1 METVVSG
8 IRPTGNLHLGNYF
21 GAVRAFVEMQQQYN
35 CFFFIADWHSLTT
48 HPHPDDI
55 IRSTN
60 TILAEYLACGIDPEQ
75 ATIYVQ
81 SDVREVLELYL
92 YLNMNA
98 YLGELERTTSFKDK
112 ARQQPDNVNAGL
124 LTYPSLMAADIL
136 MHKAVKVPVGKDQE
150 QNMEMARKFARRFN
164 TIYGVDFFTEP
175 QSFSLGAK
183 ALKVPGL
190 DGSGKMGK
198 SEGNAIY
205 LIDDEKTIS
214 KKVMRAVTDSGP
226 TEPNSEK
233 PEAIQNLFTLME
245 IVSTPEVYQHYDAL
259 YKDCATRYGDMKKQL
274 AADINAFCAPIRER
288 ILDIS
293 RDKELLARVARL
305 GAEKARESAARTIDE
320 VRHIIGFRPR

>member
-35 CFFFIADWHSLTT
+35 CYFFIADWHSLTT

-245 IVSTPEVYQHYDAL
+245 IVSTPEVFQHYDAL
-259 YKDCATRYGDMKKQL
+259 YKDCAIRYGDMKKQL

-293 RDKELLARVARL
+293 GDKGLLARLARL
-305 GAEKARESAARTIDE
+305 GAEKAREAAARTIDE